1 MAVPAHGDV
10 VDRAIAALAA
20 RAAMQQDADVEGLA
34 EIVRARARDLADAW
48 NSKIAEERGR
58 NIERGYS
65 PFDLDKKGLAT
76 PMLLPPGET
85 AIDEIHQKF
94 AAPTS
99 MRDTEPTVHLWLR
112 YALGRKTI

>member
-1 MAVPAHGDV
+1 
-10 VDRAIAALAA
+10 
-20 RAAMQQDADVEGLA
+20 MQQDADAEGLA
-34 EIVRARARDLADAW
+34 EVVRARARDLADAW
-48 NSKIAEERGR
+48 NSKVAEERGR

-76 PMLLPPGET
+76 PMLLPPGER
-85 AIDEIHQKF
+85 AIDEVHQKF

-112 YALGRKTI
+112 YALGRKTV